1 MLHWRSENQAVRNV
15 NPGAFTVSP
24 KSDSLGELIDLM
36 GVAMRFE
43 RDGEIFA
50 EDDAADYIYKVV
62 RGAVRLSKLMSD
74 GRRQIGAFYLAGDV
88 FGLEADDVH
97 AFSAESIGDSEILLV
112 KRNTL
117 IAEAVRDG
125 DMVRQLWA
133 HTVEHLRQ
141 AQGHML
147 LLGRKN
153 AQERIA
159 AFLVE
164 MAERLHSA
172 GSVMLP
178 MSRQDIAD
186 YLGLTIETVSRTLT
200 LLERNGVIAIPV
212 SRRIVLCNRAALDV
226 MNDRLA
232 A

>member
-1 MLHWRSENQAVRNV
+1 MLHWRSDNQAARAVS
-15 NPGAFTVSP
+15 PGAFMGSVHCG
-24 KSDSLGELIDLM
+24 SLADLIDLM
-36 GVAMRFE
+36 GVSMSFE
-43 RDGEIFA
+43 RDSEIFA
-50 EDDAADYIYKVV
+50 EDDPAEYIYKVV

-97 AFSAESIGDSEILLV
+97 AFSAESIGNSEILLV
-112 KRNTL
+112 KRSTL
-117 IAEAVRDG
+117 IAEAVRDA
-125 DMVRQLWA
+125 DTVRQLWA
-133 HTVEHLRQ
+133 HTVGHLRQ
-141 AQGHML
+141 AQSHML

-200 LLERNGVIAIPV
+200 LLERTGVIAIPV